1 MLCVENTRSR
11 HAFPGVVEAVVVPQH
26 HQQARR
32 ADDAIALVDDE
43 LPLGKMSQ
51 LLLEMV
57 LAKSRDVRID
67 TILQVDDLAEVGF
80 GQIAQAKA

>member
-1 MLCVENTRSR
+1 
-11 HAFPGVVEAVVVPQH
+11 
-26 HQQARR
+26 
-32 ADDAIALVDDE
+32 
-43 LPLGKMSQ
+43 MSQ